1 MQNLQQLR
9 DWIRKSV
16 TIGGELLSGL
26 VAVVEFWVCSYL
38 NVDTSK

>member
-16 TIGGELLSGL
+16 TIGGELSGL